1 MRAVNLLPE
10 DAQPRKLA
18 VPPLAPTLGVAAAVV
33 AVGAV
38 AVVGHSQSGVVAD
51 RQAQLTSLQG
61 QLTHVTA
68 TNGSPADAEAV
79 SLLSTHDQ
87 RIAAVNGAL
96 KDRVAYDKVLRQ
108 LALVLPDDVWLDSL
122 HLAVSATG
130 AAAAA
135 APADGTAAPGATTIG
150 GYTYT
155 AAGLARLLQ
164 RLSVVPTLKD
174 VTLASA
180 QVQHRG
186 SKDVFQFSIT
196 ANVVGGAS

>member
-18 VPPLAPTLGVAAAVV
+18 APPLAPTLGVAAAVV
-33 AVGAV
+33 AVG
-38 AVVGHSQSGVVAD
+38 VVGVVALGQSGVVSD
-51 RQAQLTSLQG
+51 RQAELASLQG
-61 QLTHVTA
+61 QLDHVTA
-68 TNGSPADAEAV
+68 TSGSAADSRAV

-96 KDRVAYDKVLRQ
+96 GSRVAYDKGLRQ

-122 HLAVSATG
+122 HLAAPVAAG
-130 AAAAA
+130 AATT
-135 APADGTAAPGATTIG
+135 PSDGTAAIGATTIG

-164 RLSVVPTLKD
+164 RLSVVPTLTD
-174 VTLASA
+174 VSLTSA
-180 QVQHRG
+180 EVQHRG
-186 SKDVFQFSIT
+186 SKDVFQFSIS
-196 ANVVGGAS
+196 ANVRTGAS